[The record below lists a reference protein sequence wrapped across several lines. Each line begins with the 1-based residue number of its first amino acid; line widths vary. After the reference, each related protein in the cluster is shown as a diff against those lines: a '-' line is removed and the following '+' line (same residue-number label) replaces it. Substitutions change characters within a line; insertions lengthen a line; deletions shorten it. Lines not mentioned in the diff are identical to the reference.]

1 MKSRKYFFLMQKIYT
16 YIFTLMCDHRKI
28 QTCQLKCQC
37 YVGYIEENNEGI
49 FMDHDHFSM
58 DMP

>member
-1 MKSRKYFFLMQKIYT
+1 MQKIYT